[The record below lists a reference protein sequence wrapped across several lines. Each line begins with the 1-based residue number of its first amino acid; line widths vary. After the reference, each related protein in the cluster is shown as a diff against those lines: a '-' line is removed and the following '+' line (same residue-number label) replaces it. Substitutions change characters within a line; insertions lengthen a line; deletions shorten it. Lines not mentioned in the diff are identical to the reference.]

1 MSEQLSLEKV
11 PEAKGGNVPAIAA
24 EAVSAGYGNIPV
36 VRDVNLHVMPGE
48 VVALLGANGAG
59 KTTTLLSLA
68 GEITP
73 IAGRILWNGEPV
85 SGPLYKRAK
94 MGLRLITE
102 DRSVFMSLTVA
113 DNLRLA
119 YRDYSACLELFPE
132 LRPLL
137 KRTVGLLS
145 GGEQQMLSLARA
157 VAGECRVL
165 LADELSLGLAP
176 KAVERLFAG
185 VRVAAERG
193 TGVILVEQQLD
204 RALKVADRAYVFR
217 RGQIILEGPT
227 ADIAQRRDEVEA
239 SYLAMDDE
247 AA

>member
-1 MSEQLSLEKV
+1 MLEQVKSASV
-11 PEAKGGNVPAIAA
+11 VGVPAMAA
-24 EAVSAGYGNIPV
+24 DGLSAGYGNIPV
-36 VRDVNLHVMPGE
+36 VRDISIQVMPGE

-68 GEITP
+68 GELTP
-73 IAGRILWNGEPV
+73 LGGRVLWNGKPLT
-85 SGPLYKRAK
+85 GPLYKRAK

-102 DRSVFMSLTVA
+102 DRSVFMSLSVA

-119 YRDYSACLELFPE
+119 HRDYSPCLELFPE
-132 LRPLL
+132 LKPLL

-157 VAGECRVL
+157 VVGECKVL

-176 KAVERLFAG
+176 KPVERLFAA
-185 VRVAAERG
+185 VRMAAAQG
-193 TGVILVEQQLD
+193 AAVILVEQQLD
-204 RALKVADRAYVFR
+204 RALKVADRAYTFR
-217 RGQIILEGPT
+217 RGRVIMDGTIAE
-227 ADIAQRRDEVEA
+227 IAQRRDEVEA

-247 AA
+247 EVE

>member
-1 MSEQLSLEKV
+1 MAEQTI
-11 PEAKGGNVPAIAA
+11 KGATGDVPAIAA
-24 EAVSAGYGNIPV
+24 VAVSAGYGSIPV
-36 VRDVNLHVMPGE
+36 VREVSLHVMPGE

-73 IAGRILWNGEPV
+73 LSGRILWNGKPV
-85 SGPLYKRAK
+85 TGPLYKRAK

-102 DRSVFMSLTVA
+102 DRSVFMSLSVA

-119 YRDYSACLELFPE
+119 HRDYSACLDLFPE
-132 LRPLL
+132 LKPLL

-157 VAGECRVL
+157 VTGECRVL

-193 TGVILVEQQLD
+193 TAVILVEQQLE
-204 RALKVADRAYVFR
+204 RALKVADRAYTFR
-217 RGQIILEGPT
+217 RGRIIMEGT
-227 ADIAQRRDEVEA
+227 TGDIAQRREEVEA
-239 SYLAMDDE
+239 SYLAEDNDE
-247 AA
+247 G

>member
-1 MSEQLSLEKV
+1 MSERITQKRV
-11 PEAKGGNVPAIAA
+11 DDVPAITA

-36 VRDVNLHVMPGE
+36 VREVNLHVMPGE

-68 GEITP
+68 GEVSSLS
-73 IAGRILWNGEPV
+73 GRILWYGEPV
-85 SGPLYKRAK
+85 TGPLHKRAK

-102 DRSVFMSLTVA
+102 DRSVFMSLSVA

-119 YRDYSACLELFPE
+119 HRDYSACLDLFPE
-132 LRPLL
+132 LKPLL

-157 VAGECRVL
+157 VVGECRVL

-176 KAVERLFAG
+176 QAVERLFGG

-193 TGVILVEQQLD
+193 TAVILVEQQLD
-204 RALKVADRAYVFR
+204 RALKVADRAYIFR
-217 RGQIILEGPT
+217 QGRIVMDGT
-227 ADIAQRRDEVEA
+227 TRDIAQRREEVEA
-239 SYLAMDDE
+239 SYLSIDDD